1 MMMHTKTIF
10 YITIYKF
17 LKENGILINYL
28 ENISK
33 QYPYTS
39 YGLLE
44 PKKKTKEILKLLV
57 DRHFSWISWNHRYR
71 GDRASASIFLLFSYY
86 GSSFIWY
93 FSKEG
98 PEFWKRYDVKWRK
111 YVANLSFE
119 IEKNVQLS

>member
-28 ENISK
+28 ENILK

-44 PKKKTKEILKLLV
+44 SKKKTKEILKLLV
-57 DRHFSWISWNHRYR
+57 DRHFSWIHRC
-71 GDRASASIFLLFSYY
+71 DRASIFLLFSYS

>member
-1 MMMHTKTIF
+1 MMHTKTIF

-44 PKKKTKEILKLLV
+44 PKKKDKGNIEI
-57 DRHFSWISWNHRYR
+57 I
-71 GDRASASIFLLFSYY
+71 G
-86 GSSFIWY
+86 
-93 FSKEG
+93 
-98 PEFWKRYDVKWRK
+98 
-111 YVANLSFE
+111 
-119 IEKNVQLS
+119 